1 MHTKLTLRKI
11 IVSFED
17 IASWKMLSE
26 TISVRP
32 GEKSVQHE
40 LKTITEF
47 EEGEER
53 NIFYY
58 FKDYFLL
65 RGIGIN
71 SSLS

>member
-1 MHTKLTLRKI
+1 
-11 IVSFED
+11 
-17 IASWKMLSE
+17 MLSE